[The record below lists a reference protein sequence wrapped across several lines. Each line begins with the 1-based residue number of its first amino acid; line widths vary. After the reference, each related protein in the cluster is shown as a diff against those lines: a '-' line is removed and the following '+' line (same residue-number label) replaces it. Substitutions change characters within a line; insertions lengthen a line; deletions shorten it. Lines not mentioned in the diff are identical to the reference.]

1 MWYNIADLKGDT
13 YMDDKN
19 YTYFDVRDNCE
30 FSKHAE
36 LRYLI
41 KPNFDLEREN
51 GEIISGRELSYLGKG
66 INSTVWKYE
75 RDRKYY
81 AIKIFFSNSL
91 GCALSRNVY
100 RMMKPLPL
108 KNTIKAFDTLKVLNS
123 GGNKVVGHDAYI
135 MGFLEERTGY
145 SMVEM
150 PTKALLENTRA
161 MESDASL
168 LASNNI
174 VMNDVK
180 RQNTIFNNMDSM
192 FYISDIDRFDSSKS
206 DRASIRNKN
215 YNELQ
220 FLYYQFFLRYSSD
233 YYNAI
238 YNDFFQ
244 KLFSQ
249 DIIHEKSI
257 TDKLEDLFSPY
268 DTPKQFFE
276 ENKSYYYK
284 RYF

>member
-1 MWYNIADLKGDT
+1 
-13 YMDDKN
+13 
-19 YTYFDVRDNCE
+19 
-30 FSKHAE
+30 
-36 LRYLI
+36 
-41 KPNFDLEREN
+41 
-51 GEIISGRELSYLGKG
+51 
-66 INSTVWKYE
+66 
-75 RDRKYY
+75 
-81 AIKIFFSNSL
+81 
-91 GCALSRNVY
+91 
-100 RMMKPLPL
+100 MKPLPL

-206 DRASIRNKN
+206 DRESIRNKN

-220 FLYYQFFLRYSSD
+220 FLYYQFF
-233 YYNAI
+233 
-238 YNDFFQ
+238 
-244 KLFSQ
+244 
-249 DIIHEKSI
+249 
-257 TDKLEDLFSPY
+257 
-268 DTPKQFFE
+268 
-276 ENKSYYYK
+276 
-284 RYF
+284 